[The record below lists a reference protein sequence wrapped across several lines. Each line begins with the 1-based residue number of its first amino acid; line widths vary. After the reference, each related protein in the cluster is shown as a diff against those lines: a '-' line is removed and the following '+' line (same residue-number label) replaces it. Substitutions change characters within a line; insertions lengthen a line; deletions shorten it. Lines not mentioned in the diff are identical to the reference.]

1 MCVYEWC
8 VHEKQNCL
16 SCLIEETASQSNEN
30 LKKKKRPCSQSLKHT
45 HQCNSFQ
52 FGNQI
57 CSNNQK
63 APENLKR
70 QLLRHFNWP
79 KLHRLLWSS
88 WERIF
93 LIIIWLFSWG
103 IIYFLL
109 LEYFLPLLS
118 LPPYPIFASV
128 IYKANVKQSYYTL
141 PSSFALRLEWTI
153 FFFTW
158 YFWEICW
165 RRCVPSSSHLL
176 LIIVLSFSPLH
187 IVCSSFFPTSL
198 ITRLFHIVLVS
209 QHQDFLL

>member
-1 MCVYEWC
+1 M
-8 VHEKQNCL
+8 K
-16 SCLIEETASQSNEN
+16 I
-30 LKKKKRPCSQSLKHT
+30 KKKKRPCSQSLKHT

-153 FFFTW
+153 YFFLPDISGK
-158 YFWEICW
+158 YAGGGVC
-165 RRCVPSSSHLL
+165 
-176 LIIVLSFSPLH
+176 PLAH
-187 IVCSSFFPTSL
+187 TPYLSSFFHFPL
-198 ITRLFHIVLVS
+198 YI
-209 QHQDFLL
+209 